1 MTSGRKPD
9 RWRRRAYR
17 ATLALMIA
25 TLQVLAVVFAVVA
38 ALIHVVIF
46 VLESILWPKPATW
59 RRFGLSSQAD
69 ADVVEPMAFNQ
80 GFYNLFLGLGTG
92 LGIFLLGYGNPMGG
106 KWVLLVTLSSM
117 VLASLV
123 LVVSSR
129 RLWRAALIQ
138 GVAPLL
144 LSLIHI

>member
-1 MTSGRKPD
+1 M
-9 RWRRRAYR
+9 
-17 ATLALMIA
+17 
-25 TLQVLAVVFAVVA
+25 VFAALA
-38 ALIHVVIF
+38 AIVHVLIF
-46 VLESILWPKPATW
+46 VMESVLWPKPATW
-59 RRFGLSSQAD
+59 RRFGLSSQSD
-69 ADVVEPMAFNQ
+69 ADIVEPMAFNQ
-80 GFYNLFLGLGTG
+80 GFYNLFLALGTG
-92 LGIFLLGYGNPMGG
+92 LGIFLLSYGNAMGG

-144 LSLIHI
+144 AVVFLLWAVALHAPLTVI